1 MSVGLQ
7 PVYSH
12 YSANKS
18 SLLATVSIQRQIICP
33 WHTSHTAKQHLP
45 FDHYV
50 GTLKIH
56 RGQVGLE
63 TGKYRH
69 FLKVSFPVMW
79 ISKVMILGAVQVV
92 SAVVGPHTSKGTFL
106 SLAAPVP
113 ERMASIKACLAF
125 TVLLRVLL
133 LKLETVME
141 ADGSWEAGVG
151 GGGRVGGCGRPRSSC

>member
-1 MSVGLQ
+1 MGVGLQ
-7 PVYSH
+7 PVHSY

-33 WHTSHTAKQHLP
+33 WHTSHTATQHLP

-63 TGKYRH
+63 TGKYHH
-69 FLKVSFPVMW
+69 FLMISFPVMW
-79 ISKVMILGAVQVV
+79 IFKGMILGAAQVV

-125 TVLLRVLL
+125 IVLPVLN
-133 LKLETVME
+133 LETIRE
-141 ADGSWEAGVG
+141 SEGAWEAGAG
-151 GGGRVGGCGRPRSSC
+151 GGGKAGGGGRPRSSC

>member
-69 FLKVSFPVMW
+69 FLMVSFPVMW
-79 ISKVMILGAVQVV
+79 ISLGMILGAVQVV
-92 SAVVGPHTSKGTFL
+92 SAVVEPHTSKGTC
-106 SLAAPVP
+106 S
-113 ERMASIKACLAF
+113 EDGQSYCLCWQQSVQKRAMH
-125 TVLLRVLL
+125 THPY
-133 LKLETVME
+133 KE
-141 ADGSWEAGVG
+141 
-151 GGGRVGGCGRPRSSC
+151 C